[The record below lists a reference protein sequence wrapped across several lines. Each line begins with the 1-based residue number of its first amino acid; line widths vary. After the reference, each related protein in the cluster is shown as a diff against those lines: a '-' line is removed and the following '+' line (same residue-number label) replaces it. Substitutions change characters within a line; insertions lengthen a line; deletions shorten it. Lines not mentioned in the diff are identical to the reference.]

1 VTWQPKWEPRYTRR
15 DLTLANAFTA
25 ARIALIPFFA
35 LAWYH
40 GDGERALW
48 LFAAAVATDA
58 IDGFLARYL
67 NQKSRLGALLDPIAD
82 KMLVLAALI
91 VGVWIRAMPI
101 WFLAVIVA
109 RDAVLALG
117 AILFSTRWKGRHGA
131 EAWRPTRIGKYA
143 MALQSLAIVL
153 VLIDSTLDIGGLRP
167 YTQVAMVFTAALTIT
182 AGAQYTVRAARAL

>member
-1 VTWQPKWEPRYTRR
+1 MRWEPRYTRR

-35 LAWYH
+35 TSWYH

-48 LFAAAVATDA
+48 LFAAAAATDL
-58 IDGFLARYL
+58 IDGFLARWL
-67 NQKSRLGALLDPIAD
+67 NQRSRLGALLDPIAD
-82 KMLVLAALI
+82 KMLILAALI
-91 VGVWIRAMPI
+91 VGVLVGAMPL
-101 WFLAVIVA
+101 WFLVVIVA

-153 VLIDSTLDIGGLRP
+153 VLVDSSLDIGGLRP

-182 AGAQYTVRAARAL
+182 AGAQYTVRAARAI